1 MFIDYN
7 GVARSERSSMASQ
20 TNLSDV
26 LTLDEVQSLAE
37 AKMFARGKA
46 YFHDGAVSR
55 LDERNGVLSASVSGT
70 SRYSVELK
78 VGRDD
83 ELAYVCD
90 CPVGQTGTFCKHL
103 VAVALSWLE
112 NAGDEVV
119 HAVEREPT
127 KPRKK
132 RKTSE
137 ELIGEYVT
145 TLSDDVIRE
154 LLLEAVERDAV
165 LRDKLLF
172 AARTASANDLPSM
185 KAAVRQATRIGRPL
199 DWR

>member
-1 MFIDYN
+1 M
-7 GVARSERSSMASQ
+7 SSS
-20 TNLSDV
+20 
-26 LTLDEVQSLAE
+26 
-37 AKMFARGKA
+37 ARGKA

-55 LDERNGVLSASVSGT
+55 LDERNGVLSASVNGT

-132 RKTSE
+132 RKTS
-137 ELIGEYVT
+137 
-145 TLSDDVIRE
+145 
-154 LLLEAVERDAV
+154 
-165 LRDKLLF
+165 
-172 AARTASANDLPSM
+172 
-185 KAAVRQATRIGRPL
+185 AAVSSRCRQYRLTVATTFARHFVCVRNSPL
-199 DWR
+199 IVEITIRCDTEQWN